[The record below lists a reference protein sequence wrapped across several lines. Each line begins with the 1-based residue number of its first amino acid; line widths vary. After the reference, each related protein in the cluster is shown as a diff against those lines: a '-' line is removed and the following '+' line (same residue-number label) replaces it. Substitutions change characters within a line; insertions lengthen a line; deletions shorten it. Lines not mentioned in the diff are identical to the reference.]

1 MSTPPSQNEPS
12 ILRRF
17 ASLVG
22 LLGASLFFMGW
33 IYRSVYFF
41 QFSLELTTLEFPV
54 QSFFIVPIQVIL
66 GDTRAMLRTIVAL
79 GLTINGIYVTLW
91 GIQKLGKLNQ
101 VVKVR
106 FPYPRNSNK
115 RWVRFVSRQIH
126 SLITFDPLDFDSIK
140 FLRSLVDE
148 TVIVAWVLL
157 TLFHLAQSQAIA
169 DVQRDIG
176 PNSTLPVVTL
186 IVPEDRLPLG
196 RLLEDSF
203 VNPPVQGFR
212 FFGDYQA
219 FDKILK
225 KENTD
230 VRGKRP
236 RVWRLL
242 LERDGWI
249 YLVQSSTEEQHTR
262 KVPPV
267 VAIEKSMHGDRLM
280 ILNPTFY
287 GDPEKP

>member
-1 MSTPPSQNEPS
+1 MSTPTSQNEPS

-22 LLGASLFFMGW
+22 LLGASLFFTGW

-41 QFSLELTTLEFPV
+41 QFSLELTTLELPV
-54 QSFFIVPIQVIL
+54 QSFFMVPIQVVL
-66 GDTRAMLRTIVAL
+66 GDTQAMIRAIAAL
-79 GLTINGIYVTLW
+79 GLMINGIYLTLW
-91 GIQKLGKLNQ
+91 GMRRLGNLSTVIKISI
-101 VVKVR
+101 
-106 FPYPRNSNK
+106 PCPRHSRY
-115 RWVRFVSRQIH
+115 RWVRFLSRQVH
-126 SLITFDPLDFDSIK
+126 SFMTFDPVDFDSIK
-140 FLRSLVDE
+140 FLYSLIDE

-157 TLFHLAQSQAIA
+157 ILFHLAQSQAIA
-169 DVQRDIG
+169 DVKRDIG

-186 IVPEDRLPLG
+186 ITPEKQLPLG

-203 VNPPVQGFR
+203 VDPSVEGFR
-212 FFGDYQA
+212 FFGDYEA
-219 FDKILK
+219 FKKILA

-230 VRGKRP
+230 VRGKEP

-249 YLVQSSTEEQHTR
+249 YLIPSSLEEHQTR

-267 VAIEKSMHGDRLM
+267 VAIQKSIPGNYIM

-287 GDPEKP
+287 GDR

>member
-1 MSTPPSQNEPS
+1 MSTPTSQNESS

-17 ASLVG
+17 ASLIG
-22 LLGASLFFMGW
+22 LLGAALFFMGW

-41 QFSLELTTLEFPV
+41 QFSLELTTLELPV

-66 GDTRAMLRTIVAL
+66 GDTRAIIRAIVAL
-79 GLTINGIYVTLW
+79 GLMINGIYVTLW
-91 GIQKLGKLNQ
+91 GIKKLGKLNK

-106 FPYPRNSNK
+106 LPYPRKSK
-115 RWVRFVSRQIH
+115 RRWVRFLCRQMH
-126 SLITFDPLDFDSIK
+126 SLITFNPLDFDSIK

-157 TLFHLAQSQAIA
+157 ILFHLAQSQAIA
-169 DVQRDIG
+169 DVKRDIG

-186 IVPEDRLPLG
+186 ITPEDRLPLG
-196 RLLEDSF
+196 RLLEDEFIDPS
-203 VNPPVQGFR
+203 VQGFR
-212 FFGDYQA
+212 FFGDHEA
-219 FDKILK
+219 FENILA

-230 VRGKRP
+230 IRGRQP

-249 YLVQSSTEEQHTR
+249 YLIDTSLEEPQTR

-267 VAIEKSMHGDRLM
+267 VAIQKSIHGDQLM
-280 ILNPTFY
+280 ILNPTFH
-287 GDPEKP
+287 GDQ